1 MPTPTTASSSAVA
14 IITGAGSG
22 IGAAVARQLLSLGW
36 RVVLAG
42 RSETKLR
49 QTSEELLAGGPS
61 LEGSVRCV
69 PTDVADAGSV
79 SALIREADSTFGRI
93 DALINNA
100 GEAFL
105 APIEKTGPAELQRS
119 YAVNALG
126 PAYAIH
132 AAWPVFARQ
141 KSGRIINTS
150 TKGTIDP
157 FPGFFAYAAAK
168 SAVNSMARS
177 CAKEGARLGV
187 KAFAVAPG
195 AVETGM
201 LRSMWSPQQLKPETC
216 LSPDDVARVI
226 VACATGERDADNGK
240 TIFLM
245 REAGGVKET
254 IKD

>member
-1 MPTPTTASSSAVA
+1 MESSPVAV
-14 IITGAGSG
+14 ITGAGSG
-22 IGAAVARQLLSLGW
+22 IGAAAAARLARRGW
-36 RVVLAG
+36 RLVLAG
-42 RSETKLR
+42 RDEAKL
-49 QTSEELLAGGPS
+49 TAAAGALPCAPDA
-61 LEGSVRCV
+61 VRCV
-69 PTDVADAGSV
+69 PTDVADPDSV
-79 SALIREADSTFGRI
+79 RALILAADSAFGRL

-105 APIEKTGPAELQRS
+105 APIEKTGTAELERS

-132 AAWPVFARQ
+132 FAWPIFARQ

-201 LRSMWSPQQLKPETC
+201 LRSMWSPQQLKPDMC
-216 LSPDDVARVI
+216 LAPDDVAAVI
-226 VACATGERDADNGK
+226 ESCAIGARDADNGK
-240 TIFLM
+240 TVFLV
-245 REAGGVKET
+245 REAGGIKETVKE
-254 IKD
+254 